1 MWGWNKT
8 LGVGVTKEPKSVAF
22 TRRGVLAAFAATVV
36 LAAPTFPQ
44 AAGFLRGAGNIRRLS
59 MYSGRTGETL
69 NTIYWIDDKYID
81 EAVHEISVFM
91 RDWRAN
97 SVKTID
103 HRTLDIMA
111 ASHNVMNVSEPYI
124 MLSGYR
130 SAKTNAMLRRRS
142 SGVARNSLHIK
153 GQAVDLR
160 LKSRSVTQMARAA
173 LSCRA
178 GGVGKYRNANFV
190 HMDCGDVRS
199 WSR

>member
-36 LAAPTFPQ
+36 SAAPTFPQ

>member
-1 MWGWNKT
+1 M
-8 LGVGVTKEPKSVAF
+8 GVGVTKEPKSVVF

-36 LAAPTFPQ
+36 SAAPTFPQ

-111 ASHNVMNVSEPYI
+111 ASHNVMNVNEPYI

-142 SGVARNSLHIK
+142 SGVARNSLHMK
-153 GQAVDLR
+153 GQAADLR

>member
-1 MWGWNKT
+1 MNSGRVVIN
-8 LGVGVTKEPKSVAF
+8 EPKNLAF
-22 TRRGVLAAFAATVV
+22 TRRGVLGAFAATVV
-36 LAAPTFPQ
+36 TAAPTFSN
-44 AAGFLRGAGNIRRLS
+44 AAGFLRGAGNIRRLH
-59 MYSGRTGETL
+59 MYSGRSGETL

-81 EAVHEISVFM
+81 EAVDEISIFM

-111 ASHNVMNVSEPYI
+111 ASHNVMDVSEPYI

-130 SAKTNAMLRRRS
+130 SKATNDMLRRRS
-142 SGVARNSLHIK
+142 RGVARNSLHMK
-153 GQAVDLR
+153 GQAADLR
-160 LKSRSVTQMARAA
+160 LKARSVTQMARAA

>member
-1 MWGWNKT
+1 M
-8 LGVGVTKEPKSVAF
+8 GVGVTKEPKSVAF

>member
-1 MWGWNKT
+1 M
-8 LGVGVTKEPKSVAF
+8 GVGVTKEPKSVAF

-36 LAAPTFPQ
+36 SAAPTFPQ

>member
-1 MWGWNKT
+1 MWDWNKT

-130 SAKTNAMLRRRS
+130 SAKTNAMLRSRS

>member
-1 MWGWNKT
+1 MWDWNKT
-8 LGVGVTKEPKSVAF
+8 LGVGVTKEPKSVVF

-36 LAAPTFPQ
+36 SAAPTFPQ

>member
-1 MWGWNKT
+1 MCSWNKT

>member
-1 MWGWNKT
+1 
-8 LGVGVTKEPKSVAF
+8 LGVDVTSESKSVAF
-22 TRRGVLAAFAATVV
+22 TRRGVLGAFAATVV
-36 LAAPTFPQ
+36 SAAPTFSL

-111 ASHNVMNVSEPYI
+111 ASYNVMNVSEPYI

-130 SAKTNAMLRRRS
+130 SAKTNAMLRSRS
-142 SGVARNSLHIK
+142 SGVARNSLHMK
-153 GQAVDLR
+153 GQAADLR

>member
-1 MWGWNKT
+1 M
-8 LGVGVTKEPKSVAF
+8 GVGVTKEPKSVAF

-36 LAAPTFPQ
+36 SAAPTFPQ

-69 NTIYWIDDKYID
+69 NTIYWIDDKYVD
-81 EAVHEISVFM
+81 EAVYEISVFM
-91 RDWRAN
+91 RDWREN

-142 SGVARNSLHIK
+142 SGVARNSLHMK

>member
-1 MWGWNKT
+1 M
-8 LGVGVTKEPKSVAF
+8 GVGVTKEPKSVAF

-36 LAAPTFPQ
+36 SAAPTFPQ

-111 ASHNVMNVSEPYI
+111 ASYNVMNVSEPYI

-130 SAKTNAMLRRRS
+130 SAKTNAMLRSRS
-142 SGVARNSLHIK
+142 SGVARNSLHMK
-153 GQAVDLR
+153 GQAADLR

>member
-1 MWGWNKT
+1 M
-8 LGVGVTKEPKSVAF
+8 GVGVTKEPKSVAF

-142 SGVARNSLHIK
+142 SGVARNSLHMK

>member
-36 LAAPTFPQ
+36 SAAPTFPQ

-111 ASHNVMNVSEPYI
+111 ASHNVMNVNEPYI

>member
-1 MWGWNKT
+1 M
-8 LGVGVTKEPKSVAF
+8 GVGVTKEPKSVAF

-36 LAAPTFPQ
+36 SAAPTFPQ

-142 SGVARNSLHIK
+142 SGVARNSLHMK

>member
-1 MWGWNKT
+1 MWGWNKA

-36 LAAPTFPQ
+36 SVAPTFPQ

-142 SGVARNSLHIK
+142 SGVARNSLHMK
-153 GQAVDLR
+153 GQAADLR

>member
-1 MWGWNKT
+1 MTN
-8 LGVGVTKEPKSVAF
+8 EPKFVAF
-22 TRRGVLAAFAATVV
+22 TRRGVLAAFAATVIS
-36 LAAPTFPQ
+36 AAPTFSQ

>member
-1 MWGWNKT
+1 M
-8 LGVGVTKEPKSVAF
+8 GVGVTKEPKSVAF

-36 LAAPTFPQ
+36 SAAPTFPQ

-111 ASHNVMNVSEPYI
+111 ASHNVMNVNEPYI

-142 SGVARNSLHIK
+142 SGVARNSLHMK
-153 GQAVDLR
+153 GQAADLR

-190 HMDCGDVRS
+190 HMDCGDVCS